1 MAYFGAGCFW
11 GVEQAFRQ
19 LEGVTD
25 TAVGYQ
31 GGRAP
36 EEGQT
41 VDYQSVC
48 TGQTGHAEVV
58 RVKFDPQKLS
68 YGQLLEVFWNI
79 HDPTQVDGQGVDR
92 GTQYR
97 SVIFAGNKE
106 QMTKALESK
115 ARLEQEERFQKPIAT
130 QISDF
135 VPFYQAEEYHQQYFE
150 KQGSGSCRR

>member
-1 MAYFGAGCFW
+1 MNEQMAYFGAGCFW

-19 LEGVTD
+19 LEGVVE

-58 RVKFDPQKLS
+58 RVRFDPRRLS
-68 YGQLLEVFWNI
+68 YEQLLEVFWNI

-97 SVIFAGNKE
+97 SIIFAENEE
-106 QMTKALESK
+106 QKAKALEIQGPIGERK
-115 ARLEQEERFQKPIAT
+115 AFSEAHRHANSRPRSFLPGGGIPPAIF
-130 QISDF
+130 
-135 VPFYQAEEYHQQYFE
+135 
-150 KQGSGSCRR
+150 